1 LLSGRAFFMDL
12 FSTNTI
18 NSDSADA
25 SLAFRMRPR
34 KLSELDG
41 QESLLGEGK
50 LLRRLVASD
59 RIHSAIFFGPPGT
72 GKTSLVQIIGSI
84 TKSHFTPLSAVESNV
99 SRLKEVIAG
108 ARNRR
113 ANSGMPTM
121 LFVDEFHRF
130 NRAQQEVL
138 LPHIE
143 NGTISF
149 IGLTTSNPFHSMA
162 PALISRSHLFR
173 FQPLGASAVERIIRR
188 ALTDRERGLGGYDA
202 TVSDQAI
209 EFLVRWAEGD
219 ARRALNTLE
228 LAVITTPPDPAGGI
242 TITPEIMAQAAQKK
256 FVSYDR
262 NGDEHYNTISAFIKS
277 IRGSDPDAALYW
289 LAKMIRGG
297 EDQRFLARR
306 LVILASEDIGNA
318 DPNALVIAMNTAR
331 AVEYLGMPEGG
342 LVMAQA
348 VTYLSTAPK
357 SNASYLGLK
366 EALRDV
372 EEKPL
377 QPIPAHLKNTSSAK
391 ETEGSAKDHYLYP
404 HDYPGGWVEQRYTKE
419 SKKYYRPTSR
429 GYEAVIQ
436 KRMAE
441 LRSEADKEL

>member
-12 FSTNTI
+12 FSTDTI
-18 NSDSADA
+18 NSDNGAA

-34 KLSELDG
+34 DLSELDG
-41 QESLLGEGK
+41 QQELLAEGK
-50 LLRRLVASD
+50 LLRRLIDSD
-59 RIHSAIFFGPPGT
+59 RINSAIFFGPPGT
-72 GKTSLVQIIGSI
+72 GKTSLVQIIGST
-84 TKSHFTPLSAVESNV
+84 TKSHFVPLSAVESNV

-113 ANSGMPTM
+113 ANSGLSTM

-143 NGTISF
+143 DGTISF

-173 FQPLGASAVERIIRR
+173 FQPLGDAAVGRIIRR
-188 ALTDRERGLGGYDA
+188 ALDDGDRGLGGYDSK
-202 TVSDQAI
+202 VSDETI
-209 EFLVRWAEGD
+209 EFLIRWAEGD

-242 TITPEIMAQAAQKK
+242 SITPEIMAQAAQKK

-297 EDQRFLARR
+297 EDPRFLVRR
-306 LVILASEDIGNA
+306 MVILASEDIGNA
-318 DPNALVIAMNTAR
+318 DPNALIMAMNTAR
-331 AVEYLGMPEGG
+331 AVEYLGMPEAG

-348 VTYLSTAPK
+348 ATYLSTAPK
-357 SNASYLGLK
+357 SNASYQGLK

-377 QPIPAHLKNTSSAK
+377 QPVPERLKNNPSITA
-391 ETEGSAKDHYLYP
+391 TERNAGDRYLYP
-404 HDYPGGWVEQRYTKE
+404 HDYPGGWVEQRYMKE
-419 SKKYYRPTSR
+419 KKKYYRPTSR
-429 GYEAVIQ
+429 GYEAVIR

-441 LRSEADKEL
+441 LSQVEDKKS

>member
-1 LLSGRAFFMDL
+1 MDL
-12 FSTNTI
+12 FLDDTI
-18 NSDSADA
+18 NSGSVNA

-34 KLSELDG
+34 DLSELDG
-41 QESLLGEGK
+41 QEDLLGEGK
-50 LLRRLVASD
+50 LLRRLIDSD
-59 RIHSAIFFGPPGT
+59 RINSAIFFGPPGT

-84 TKSHFTPLSAVESNV
+84 TKSHFVTLSAVDSNV
-99 SRLKEVIAG
+99 SRIKEVIAG
-108 ARNRR
+108 ARNRQSHSR
-113 ANSGMPTM
+113 ISTL

-143 NGTISF
+143 DGTISF
-149 IGLTTSNPFHSMA
+149 IGLTTSNPFHSMS
-162 PALISRSHLFR
+162 PALLSRSHLFR
-173 FQPLGASAVERIIRR
+173 FQSLGTGSVERIIRR
-188 ALTDRERGLGGYDA
+188 ALTDRERGLGGYEA
-202 TVSDQAI
+202 KVPNEAI

-228 LAVITTPPDPAGGI
+228 LAVITTPPGPSGEIA
-242 TITPEIMAQAAQKK
+242 ITPEIMAQAAQKK

-277 IRGSDPDAALYW
+277 VRGSDPDAALYW

-297 EDQRFLARR
+297 EDPRFLARR

-318 DPNALVIAMNTAR
+318 DPNALVIAMNAAR

-342 LVMAQA
+342 LVIAQA
-348 VTYLSTAPK
+348 VTYLATAAK

-372 EEKPL
+372 DKKTL
-377 QPIPAHLKNTSSAK
+377 QAIPDHLKSSSSREK
-391 ETEGSAKDHYLYP
+391 SPDQGRVPYLYP
-404 HDYPGGWVEQRYTKE
+404 HDYPGGWVAQRYMQGN
-419 SKKYYRPTSR
+419 KKYYRPTSR
-429 GYEAVIQ
+429 GYESVIR
-436 KRMAE
+436 KKME
-441 LRSEADKEL
+441 GLRGEGGR

>member
-1 LLSGRAFFMDL
+1 MNSG
-12 FSTNTI
+12 
-18 NSDSADA
+18 SAHA

-34 KLSELDG
+34 NLSEIDG
-41 QESLLGEGK
+41 QEDLLGKDK
-50 LLRRLVASD
+50 LLRRLIESD
-59 RIHSAIFFGPPGT
+59 RIYSAIFFGPPGT
-72 GKTSLVQIIGSI
+72 GKTSLVRIIGTI
-84 TKSHFTPLSAVESNV
+84 TKSNFVTLSAVDSNV
-99 SRLKEVIAG
+99 SRIKEVIAG
-108 ARNRR
+108 ARNRM
-113 ANSGMPTM
+113 ANSGTPTL

-143 NGTISF
+143 DGTISF

-162 PALISRSHLFR
+162 PALLSRSHLFR
-173 FQPLGASAVERIIRR
+173 FQPLGPRAVDRIIRR
-188 ALTDRERGLGGYDA
+188 ALTDSERGLGGDGSA
-202 TVSDQAI
+202 ISEPAI
-209 EFLVRWAEGD
+209 EFLVRFSEGD

-228 LAVITTPPDPAGGI
+228 LAVITTPPGPAGEI
-242 TITPEIMAQAAQKK
+242 TVTPEIMAQAAQKK
-256 FVSYDR
+256 FISYDR

-318 DPNALVIAMNTAR
+318 DPNALVIAMTAAR

-377 QPIPAHLKNTSSAK
+377 QPIPAHLKNIKTG
-391 ETEGSAKDHYLYP
+391 TERGERAEDRYLYP
-404 HDYPGGWVEQRYTKE
+404 HDHPGGWVAQQYMKE
-419 SKKYYRPTSR
+419 NKRYYRPTSR
-429 GYEAVIQ
+429 GYESVIR
-436 KRMAE
+436 KRMDE
-441 LRSEADKEL
+441 FRSGERKEG